1 MKIRDLFDRP
11 VPRNTTRDESVKPH
25 QQGPAIVA
33 STPGVSRPKPLRVQ
47 QVESAVRPAA
57 PHSRTSG

>member
-11 VPRNTTRDESVKPH
+11 VPGNTKRDESVKPRE
-25 QQGPAIVA
+25 QGPAIVA

-47 QVESAVRPAA
+47 QGVSAVRPAA
-57 PHSRTSG
+57 LHSRTSG